1 MAMED
6 GISLARCLESENDI
20 SVEDT
25 LKAYEAEMIPRTMKS
40 VQTSRAASAPPK

>member
-6 GISLARCLESENDI
+6 GISLARCLENENGI
-20 SVEDT
+20 RVKEM
-25 LKAYEAEMIPRTMKS
+25 LKAYEAEMIPRTTKS